1 MKASFLSVPIKPLSS
16 CLDPLATLSF
26 LGSINDEHLLP
37 QVYVGLK
44 KKKKESLCRPVWNP
58 NP

>member
-44 KKKKESLCRPVWNP
+44 KKKKRKSL
-58 NP
+58 